1 MRKRTRPSKDE
12 YYLGIARAVCQRSPC
27 IRRQFGAIVVKDDVV
42 VSTGYNGPAR
52 GVVNCM
58 DAGCLKDELGLP
70 HYSGYDSC
78 DAVHGEEN
86 CIINAA
92 RHGASVLGGTL
103 YLYGQE
109 FGDGRPIEGRPCDR
123 CRRAIINAGIREVV
137 TMNPEGRIVRFR
149 VLDWVK
155 EDTENYTARLKEA
168 RRKNQNQ
175 EKLER

>member
-1 MRKRTRPSKDE
+1 MPENSRPSKDE
-12 YYLGIARAVCQRSPC
+12 YYLSIAKAVCQRSPC
-27 IRRQFGAIVVKDDVV
+27 IRRQFGAIVVRDDVV

-58 DAGCLKDELGLP
+58 EVGCLKNELNLP
-70 HYSGYDSC
+70 HYSGYESC

-109 FGDGRPIEGRPCDR
+109 FGDARPIEGKPCDR
-123 CRRAIINAGIREVV
+123 CKRAIINAGIKEVV
-137 TMNPEGRIVRFR
+137 TMKPDGRIVRFK
-149 VLDWVK
+149 VADWVK
-155 EDTENYTARLKEA
+155 EDTEDYLAKLKDVK
-168 RRKNQNQ
+168 RHRK
-175 EKLER
+175 EKKP